1 MKSRLPLPDASRMTP
16 EQRAIHDS
24 IVSTRGNVE
33 GPFLAWLHSP
43 GLASPAEQLGAFCR
57 YGTSLSLQESE
68 LLILCVAAHQACVGE
83 RQIHEPIALRAGL
96 SQAAVDAIRAGE
108 QPAFEDARLAM
119 LHRLAV
125 QLLRTNRIDADT
137 FEAARSTFGDTAL
150 VEAVGIIGYYAL
162 VAHTLNAFEMTKP

>member
-68 LLILCVAAHQACVGE
+68 LLILCVAAHHACVGE

-96 SQAAVDAIRAGE
+96 SQAAVDAVRAGE
-108 QPAFEDARLAM
+108 QPAFDDARLAM
-119 LHRLAV
+119 LHRLAM

-137 FEAARSTFGDTAL
+137 FAAARSTFGDKVL
-150 VEAVGIIGYYAL
+150 VETVGIIGYYAL
-162 VAHTLNAFEMTKP
+162 VAHTLNAFEMSKS